1 MHIDPA
7 PYALASN
14 DPIQIG
20 AELMQTLCDALPDV
34 VFFVK
39 DSAGRYTHANLTL
52 VRRLGLKRRE
62 DVIGR
67 SVIEVF
73 PTRFGGSY
81 AIQDRRVLEG
91 ETIENQLEVHLFPNR
106 QPGWCLTG
114 KRPLR
119 LPDGGRGLVGLS
131 RDLGAPDGR
140 DPTYER
146 LGRVTE
152 HMQQHY
158 SDALRVTALAELANL
173 SVAQLERHF
182 QRVFQLTPQQA
193 LTKLRIEAAMRHLH
207 GDERIADIGLACGF
221 SDQSAFARQFKA
233 TVGMAPREY
242 RALHRDG
249 RWVASD

>member
-1 MHIDPA
+1 MPTPNPLTPA
-7 PYALASN
+7 PAV
-14 DPIQIG
+14 PID

-39 DSAGRYTHANLTL
+39 DADGRYTHANWTL
-52 VRRLGLKRRE
+52 VRRLGLKRRD

-67 SVIEVF
+67 AVADVF
-73 PTRFGGSY
+73 PSRLGGRY
-81 AIQDRRVLEG
+81 ALQDRRVLAG
-91 ETIENQLEVHLFPNR
+91 EVIENQLEVHLYPNR
-106 QPGWCLTG
+106 RPGWCLTG
-114 KRPLR
+114 KRPLP
-119 LPDGGRGLVGLS
+119 LADGALGLVGLS

-146 LGRVTE
+146 LRRVTE

-158 SDALRVTALAELANL
+158 GGALRVTALAELAGL

-193 LTKLRIEAAMRHLH
+193 LTRLRIDAAMRLLC
-207 GDERIADIGLACGF
+207 GDASIAQVGLACGF

-242 RALHRDG
+242 RGLHRDG
-249 RWVASD
+249 RWSPPA

>member
-1 MHIDPA
+1 MPSPTASLNDASVRIDA
-7 PYALASN
+7 
-14 DPIQIG
+14 G
-20 AELMQTLCDALPDV
+20 LMQTLCDALPDV

-39 DSAGRYTHANLTL
+39 DAAGRYTHANLTL

-67 SVIEVF
+67 AVADVF
-73 PTRFGGSY
+73 PARLGGRY
-81 AIQDRRVLEG
+81 ALQDRRVLAG
-91 ETIENQLEVHLFPNR
+91 DIIENQLEVHLYPNR

-114 KRPLR
+114 KRPLP
-119 LPDGGRGLVGLS
+119 LADGSCGLVGLS

-146 LGRVTE
+146 LRRVTE

-158 SDALRVTALAELANL
+158 AGPLRVTALAQLANL

-182 QRVFQLTPQQA
+182 QRVFQLTPQQS
-193 LTKLRIEAAMRHLH
+193 LTKLRIEAAMHHLR
-207 GDERIADIGLACGF
+207 GDASIAQVGLACGF

-233 TVGMAPREY
+233 TVGMAPRDY
-242 RALHRDG
+242 RTLQADLG
-249 RWVASD
+249 ASVE

>member
-1 MHIDPA
+1 MPTVLSSPPTAAVAID
-7 PYALASN
+7 
-14 DPIQIG
+14 

-39 DSAGRYTHANLTL
+39 DGAGRYTHANLTL

-67 SVIEVF
+67 AVTEVF
-73 PTRFGGSY
+73 PARLGGRY
-81 AIQDRRVLEG
+81 AIQDRRVLAG
-91 ETIENQLEVHLFPNR
+91 EIIENQLEVHLYPNR

-114 KRPLR
+114 KRPLP
-119 LPDGGRGLVGLS
+119 LAGGVGGLVGLS
-131 RDLGAPDGR
+131 RDLGSPDGR

-146 LGRVTE
+146 LRRVTE

-158 SDALRVTALAELANL
+158 AGPLRVTALAQVAKL

-182 QRVFQLTPQQA
+182 QKVFQLTPQQA
-193 LTKLRIEAAMRHLH
+193 ITKMRIEAAMRELR
-207 GDERIADIGLACGF
+207 GEASIAQVGLACGF

-233 TVGMAPREY
+233 TVGMAPRDY
-242 RALHRDG
+242 RASHRDFG
-249 RWVASD
+249 ADD

>member
-1 MHIDPA
+1 MSSPHSHPVARPTPID
-7 PYALASN
+7 
-14 DPIQIG
+14 

-39 DSAGRYTHANLTL
+39 DDAARYTHANLTL

-67 SVIEVF
+67 SVTDVF
-73 PTRFGGSY
+73 PARLGGRY
-81 AIQDRRVLEG
+81 AIQDRRALAG
-91 ETIENQLEVHLFPNR
+91 ETIENQLEVHLYPNR

-114 KRPLR
+114 KRPLP
-119 LPDGGRGLVGLS
+119 LPDGRRGLVGLS
-131 RDLGAPDGR
+131 RDLGSPDGR

-146 LGRVTE
+146 LRQVTE

-158 SDALRVTALAELANL
+158 AGPLRVTELALVANL

-182 QRVFQLTPQQA
+182 QRVFQLTPQQSI
-193 LTKLRIEAAMRHLH
+193 TKIRIEAAMRELR
-207 GDERIADIGLACGF
+207 GEASIAQVGLACGF

-233 TVGMAPREY
+233 TVGMSPREY
-242 RALHRDG
+242 RVLHRDFG
-249 RWVASD
+249 SAD